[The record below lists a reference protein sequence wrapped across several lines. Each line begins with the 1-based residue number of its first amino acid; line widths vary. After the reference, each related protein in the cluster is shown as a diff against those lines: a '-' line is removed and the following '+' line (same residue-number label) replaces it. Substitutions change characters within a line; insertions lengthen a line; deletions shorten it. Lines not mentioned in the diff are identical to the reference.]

1 MSAETN
7 NQMIPMTTKNITFNS
22 NIEQHQLLFGTTT
35 TTTTTT
41 TTATTM
47 LMSDTRLLEASAS
60 GQTDQMLQLIEEHGQ
75 ELHNYKDLVIKA

>member
-22 NIEQHQLLFGTTT
+22 NIEQHQLLFGK
-35 TTTTTT
+35 TT